1 MFAGRIL
8 SPTKTYTSIKQITE
22 EIRRLR
28 WIGHVQRLPPTGT
41 ARVALRCTP
50 DGRRGRGRP
59 KETWRRTVE
68 AEMKQQGWTWGFL
81 ERAAQDRNKWRDLVE
96 ALCAP
101 EH

>member
-1 MFAGRIL
+1 MKNCDRYL
-8 SPTKTYTSIKQITE
+8 ETQNLLVYTYK
-22 EIRRLR
+22 
-28 WIGHVQRLPPTGT
+28 
-41 ARVALRCTP
+41 

-68 AEMKQQGWTWGFL
+68 AEMKQQGWTWGYL